1 MPDPRKIPDFVDAS
15 NSGSPFGIVVH
26 DPLRRT
32 NESYYREFA
41 YFTEMRAILRP
52 VRIVVQNIGTA
63 AATDVRIELR
73 LPVSP
78 GVFLLDELPEQP
90 DTVSYGYPDIG
101 RGLALRRDPGDV
113 EIAKD
118 HHHLK
123 VNIDCGNLQPH
134 RRVWSEPFYVGTALN
149 EPLIVSG
156 HAYAATLRQ
165 PHDITLTITASL
177 SRRAFT
183 VEDLIAAAGSALD

>member
-15 NSGSPFGIVVH
+15 NSGSAFGIVVH

-32 NESYYREFA
+32 NESHYREFA

-101 RGLALRRDPGDV
+101 RGP
-113 EIAKD
+113 
-118 HHHLK
+118 
-123 VNIDCGNLQPH
+123 
-134 RRVWSEPFYVGTALN
+134 PFG
-149 EPLIVSG
+149 
-156 HAYAATLRQ
+156 ATR
-165 PHDITLTITASL
+165 AMWK
-177 SRRAFT
+177 SRRT
-183 VEDLIAAAGSALD
+183 IIT

>member
-73 LPVSP
+73 PS
-78 GVFLLDELPEQP
+78 
-90 DTVSYGYPDIG
+90 
-101 RGLALRRDPGDV
+101 GLF
-113 EIAKD
+113 
-118 HHHLK
+118 
-123 VNIDCGNLQPH
+123 
-134 RRVWSEPFYVGTALN
+134 RRVP
-149 EPLIVSG
+149 
-156 HAYAATLRQ
+156 
-165 PHDITLTITASL
+165 
-177 SRRAFT
+177 SRR
-183 VEDLIAAAGSALD
+183 IARATRHCQLWLS